1 MKTLT
6 MITRHG
12 VSKNEISAYT
22 LITSDY
28 QTIQMSAAELAKAIS
43 GKKIAVT
50 NLGIGAKGIEGTNG
64 ALDKYTLINMQ
75 TGMVEGT
82 PRAVVLDRVEK
93 GDKLI
98 GYTVFSQNGTIVE
111 LSVAD
116 AVNLCNQKLIA
127 NGKLRHTQQGDIV
140 SSIGG
145 DYPLRE
151 IEIDKAPKGDITV
164 DVLYFGTIVSSG
176 AEYVGAI
183 VSCTSAAEMS
193 KISTALSN
201 ANAKVIAS
209 AVKVGGQGVRKSLAI
224 QRMGANSI
232 YGVFDIASLEKLLKA
247 GAKLQNK
254 VGNITVSAI
263 KYTKGV
269 PDEATVTLSS
279 SWKPTDKQTAADDV
293 ITNTVKDYTK
303 KIVDKFGGVKI
314 Q

>member
-254 VGNITVSAI
+254 VGTITVSAI

>member
-12 VSKNEISAYT
+12 VSKNDISAYT

-28 QTIQMSAAELAKAIS
+28 QTIQMSAAELAKAIT
-43 GKKIAVT
+43 GKKVVVT
-50 NLGIGAKGIEGTNG
+50 NLGVGAKGIEGTNG
-64 ALDKYTLINMQ
+64 SIDKYTLINTQ

-82 PRAVVLDRVEK
+82 PRAVVLDRIEK

-98 GYTVFSQNGTIVE
+98 GYTVFTQNGTIME
-111 LSVAD
+111 LSIAD

-151 IEIDKAPKGDITV
+151 IEIDKAPKGEITV
-164 DVLYFGTIVSSG
+164 DILYFGTIIGSG
-176 AEYVGAI
+176 AEYTGAI

-193 KISTALSN
+193 KISAALSKSN
-201 ANAKVIAS
+201 ASVIAS
-209 AVKVGGQGVRKSLAI
+209 AVKIGGQGVRKSLAI

-232 YGVFDIASLEKLLKA
+232 YGVFDIGSLEKLIKA

-279 SWKPTDKQTAADDV
+279 AWKPTDKSTATSDS
-293 ITNTVKDYTK
+293 ITEAAKNYTK
-303 KIVDKFGGVKI
+303 KVVETFGSTKI

>member
-50 NLGIGAKGIEGTNG
+50 NLGVGAKGIEGTNG

>member
-43 GKKIAVT
+43 GKKITVT

-64 ALDKYTLINMQ
+64 ALDKYTLINTQ